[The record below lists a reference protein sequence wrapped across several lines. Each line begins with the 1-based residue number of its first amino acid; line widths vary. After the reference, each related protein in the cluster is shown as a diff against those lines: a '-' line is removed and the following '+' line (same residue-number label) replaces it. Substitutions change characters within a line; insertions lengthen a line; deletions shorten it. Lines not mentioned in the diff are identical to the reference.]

1 MRRNIQLHII
11 ATVIM
16 LVGGVLAANAAER
29 PRKDDV
35 MDIVQMV
42 NDYWQK
48 NNPGHGNWFWNRAV
62 YHVGNMEAYRTTGRT
77 DYMEFSRTWAEQ
89 NDWSGPKGDDTS
101 WWRYD
106 YGEWNVLFG
115 DCQICFQVYSKLYDV
130 EKDDYRLSRAFQ
142 VMDYQMSTEQE
153 DYIWWVDGMFMVMPV
168 LTHLY
173 KQTGNEV
180 YLEKMHSYWLYTNSI
195 MYDEET
201 GLYFRDAKY
210 VYPEHQTFAGKK
222 DFWARGDGWA
232 FATFARILAELPADH
247 KYREEYVTYYRRM
260 AKALAE
266 CQQPEGHW
274 TRSIL
279 DPSYAPGY
287 ETSGTSLMLY
297 GYLWGINNGIFS
309 EEEYGG
315 TVSAAW
321 QYLSEMALQD
331 NGLVGYI
338 QPIGEK
344 ADPNQTVSRNSTAD
358 FGVGAYLLAAS
369 EMYRYAEEPTEPR
382 PLRLM
387 NAEADDVRTIVL
399 TFNDDVD
406 EASASDVNHYAIDG
420 NAIEAE
426 VEVEG
431 KSVVLHLSFALAYG
445 SHTISVKGL
454 SGSKGGQMEGEASKD
469 VYLTVSLYPNE
480 NIVEAT
486 AIANQWGNPPAHVI
500 DNSIDTRWS
509 QDGLMQ
515 WLNLELDT
523 VRLVTAVD
531 LAFYQ
536 GTVRFS
542 YFDIQVS
549 LDGYDFTTVME
560 GCSTSGLTDNMERYY
575 LPEAMPA
582 QHVRIVCNGNSQ
594 GGANWNSITEAR
606 VVGEKFREEDTGI
619 LVPSASREIV
629 CTSVWSIDGKCV
641 IAPSAPDVAKRKTQG
656 LPGGTY
662 ISRTVYADGTT
673 ISMKVLY

>member
-1 MRRNIQLHII
+1 
-11 ATVIM
+11 
-16 LVGGVLAANAAER
+16 
-29 PRKDDV
+29 
-35 MDIVQMV
+35 
-42 NDYWQK
+42 
-48 NNPGHGNWFWNRAV
+48 
-62 YHVGNMEAYRTTGRT
+62 
-77 DYMEFSRTWAEQ
+77 MEFSRAWAEH

-101 WWRYD
+101 LWSND

-115 DCQICFQVYSKLYDV
+115 DCQICFQVYSELYDV
-130 EKDDYRLSRAFQ
+130 EKDDYRLNRAFQ
-142 VMDYQMSTEQE
+142 VMDYQVGTEPE

-180 YLEKMHSYWLYTNSI
+180 YLEKMHTYWLYTNSI

-201 GLYFRDAKY
+201 GLYFRDRKY

-247 KYREEYVTYYRRM
+247 KYRDEYVAYYRRM

-287 ETSGTSLMLY
+287 ETSGTALMLY

-309 EEEYGG
+309 EEEYGE

-321 QYLSEMALQD
+321 QYLSEVALQD

-369 EMYRYAEEPTEPR
+369 EMYRYAVEPTEPR

-387 NAEADDVRTIVL
+387 NAKADDVQTIVL
-399 TFNDDVD
+399 TFNDEVD
-406 EASASDVNHYAIDG
+406 ETSAADVSHYAIDG
-420 NAIEAE
+420 YAVEAE
-426 VEVEG
+426 VVADG
-431 KSVVLHLSFALAYG
+431 KNVVLHLSAPLTYG
-445 SHTISVKGL
+445 GHTVSVKGL
-454 SGSKGGQMEGEASKD
+454 SGSKGGQMEGETSKD
-469 VYLTVSLYPNE
+469 IYLTVALYPNE

-509 QDGLMQ
+509 QDGLEQ
-515 WLNLELDT
+515 WINLELDT

-549 LDGYDFTTVME
+549 LDGHDFTTVLE
-560 GCSTSGLTDNMERYY
+560 GGSTSGLTNEMERYY
-575 LPEAMPA
+575 LPETMPA
-582 QHVRIVCNGNSQ
+582 RHVRIVCNGNSQ

-619 LVPSASREIV
+619 SVPPADEASV
-629 CTSVWSIDGKCV
+629 GASLLSVDGKC
-641 IAPSAPDVAKRKTQG
+641 IIPYTSLEALRKTTEI
-656 LPGGTY
+656 LPDGIY
-662 ISRTVYADGTT
+662 ILRSVYANGTT
-673 ISMKVLY
+673 SVKKVVCQ

>member
-1 MRRNIQLHII
+1 MKKIFNLVV
-11 ATVIM
+11 AMTVM
-16 LVGGVLAANAAER
+16 FACALTANGVER

-35 MDIVQMV
+35 MDIIQSV
-42 NDYWQK
+42 NDYWQE

-77 DYMEFSRTWAEQ
+77 DYMEFSRAWAEH

-101 WWRYD
+101 LWSND

-115 DCQICFQVYSKLYDV
+115 DCQICFQVYSELYDV
-130 EKDDYRLSRAFQ
+130 EKDDYRLNRAFQ
-142 VMDYQMSTEQE
+142 VMDYQVGTEPE

-247 KYREEYVTYYRRM
+247 KYREEYVIYYRRM

-287 ETSGTSLMLY
+287 ETSGTALMLY

-309 EEEYGG
+309 EEEYGE

-321 QYLSEMALQD
+321 QYLSEVALQD

-358 FGVGAYLLAAS
+358 FGVGAYLLAVS
-369 EMYRYAEEPTEPR
+369 EMYRYAVEPTEPR

-387 NAEADDVRTIVL
+387 NAKADDVQTIVL
-399 TFNDDVD
+399 TFNDEVD
-406 EASASDVNHYAIDG
+406 ETSAADVSHYAIDG
-420 NAIEAE
+420 YAVEAE
-426 VEVEG
+426 VVADG
-431 KSVVLHLSFALAYG
+431 KNVVLHLSAPLTYG
-445 SHTISVKGL
+445 GHTVSVKGL

-469 VYLTVSLYPNE
+469 IYLTVALYPNE

-509 QDGLMQ
+509 QDGLEQ
-515 WLNLELDT
+515 WINLELDT

-549 LDGYDFTTVME
+549 LDGYDFTTVLE
-560 GCSTSGLTDNMERYY
+560 GCSTSVLTNDLVRYY
-575 LPEAMPA
+575 LPETMPA
-582 QHVRIVCNGNSQ
+582 RHVRIVCNGNSQ

-619 LVPSASREIV
+619 SVPPADEASV
-629 CTSVWSIDGKCV
+629 GASLLSVDGKC
-641 IAPSAPDVAKRKTQG
+641 IIPYTSLEALRKTTEI
-656 LPGGTY
+656 LPDGIY
-662 ISRTVYADGTT
+662 ILRSVYANGTT
-673 ISMKVLY
+673 SVKKVVCQ

>member
-1 MRRNIQLHII
+1 MKKTFNLVV
-11 ATVIM
+11 AMTVM
-16 LVGGVLAANAAER
+16 FACALTANGVER

-35 MDIVQMV
+35 MDIIQSV
-42 NDYWQK
+42 NDYWQE

-77 DYMEFSRTWAEQ
+77 DYMEFSRAWAEH

-101 WWRYD
+101 LWSND

-115 DCQICFQVYSKLYDV
+115 DCQICFQVYSELYDV
-130 EKDDYRLSRAFQ
+130 EKDDYRLNRAFQ
-142 VMDYQMSTEQE
+142 VMDYQVGTEPE

-180 YLEKMHSYWLYTNSI
+180 YLEKMHTYWLYTNSI

-201 GLYFRDAKY
+201 GLYFRDRKY

-247 KYREEYVTYYRRM
+247 KYRDEYVAYYRRM

-287 ETSGTSLMLY
+287 ETSGTALMLY

-309 EEEYGG
+309 EEEYGE

-321 QYLSEMALQD
+321 QYLSEVALQD

-369 EMYRYAEEPTEPR
+369 EMYRYAVEPTEPR

-387 NAEADDVRTIVL
+387 NAKADDVQTIVL
-399 TFNDDVD
+399 TFNDEVD
-406 EASASDVNHYAIDG
+406 ETSAADVSHYAIDG
-420 NAIEAE
+420 YAVEAE
-426 VEVEG
+426 VVADG
-431 KSVVLHLSFALAYG
+431 KNVVLHLSAPLTYG
-445 SHTISVKGL
+445 GHTVSVKGL

-469 VYLTVSLYPNE
+469 IYLMVALYPNE

-509 QDGLMQ
+509 QDGLEQ
-515 WLNLELDT
+515 WINLELDT

-549 LDGYDFTTVME
+549 LDGYDFTTVLE
-560 GCSTSGLTDNMERYY
+560 GCSTSVLTNDLVRYY
-575 LPEAMPA
+575 LPETMPA
-582 QHVRIVCNGNSQ
+582 RHVRIVCNGNSQ

-619 LVPSASREIV
+619 SVPPADEASV
-629 CTSVWSIDGKCV
+629 GASLLSVDGKC
-641 IAPSAPDVAKRKTQG
+641 IIPYTSLEALRKTTEI
-656 LPGGTY
+656 LPDGIY
-662 ISRTVYADGTT
+662 ILRSVYANGTT
-673 ISMKVLY
+673 SVKKVVCQ

>member
-1 MRRNIQLHII
+1 MKKTFNLVV
-11 ATVIM
+11 AMTVM
-16 LVGGVLAANAAER
+16 FACALTANGVER

-35 MDIVQMV
+35 MDIIQSV
-42 NDYWQK
+42 NDYWQE
-48 NNPGHGNWFWNRAV
+48 NHPGHGNWFWNRAV
-62 YHVGNMEAYRTTGRT
+62 YHVGNMEAYRTTGCT
-77 DYMEFSRTWAEQ
+77 DYMEFSRAWAEH

-101 WWRYD
+101 LWSND

-115 DCQICFQVYSKLYDV
+115 DCQICFQVYSELYDV
-130 EKDDYRLSRAFQ
+130 EKDDYRLNRAFQ
-142 VMDYQMSTEQE
+142 VMDYQVGTEPE

-180 YLEKMHSYWLYTNSI
+180 YLEKMHAYWLYTNSI

-201 GLYFRDAKY
+201 GLYFRDRKY

-247 KYREEYVTYYRRM
+247 KYRDEYVAYYRRM

-287 ETSGTSLMLY
+287 ETSGTALMLY

-309 EEEYGG
+309 EEEYGE

-321 QYLSEMALQD
+321 QYLSEVALQD

-369 EMYRYAEEPTEPR
+369 EMYRYAVEPTEPR

-387 NAEADDVRTIVL
+387 NAEADDVQTIVL
-399 TFNDDVD
+399 TFNDEVD
-406 EASASDVNHYAIDG
+406 ETSAADVNHYAIDG
-420 NAIEAE
+420 YAVEAE
-426 VEVEG
+426 VVADG
-431 KSVVLHLSFALAYG
+431 KNVVLHLSAPLTYG
-445 SHTISVKGL
+445 GHTVSVKGL

-469 VYLTVSLYPNE
+469 IYLTVALYPNE

-509 QDGLMQ
+509 QDGLEQ
-515 WLNLELDT
+515 WINLELDT

-549 LDGYDFTTVME
+549 LDGHDFTTVLE
-560 GCSTSGLTDNMERYY
+560 GCSTSVLTNDLVRYN

-582 QHVRIVCNGNSQ
+582 RHVCIVCNGNSQ

-606 VVGEKFREEDTGI
+606 VVGEKFSEEDTGI
-619 LVPSASREIV
+619 SVPPADEASV
-629 CTSVWSIDGKCV
+629 GASLLSVDGKC
-641 IAPSAPDVAKRKTQG
+641 IIPYTSLEALRKTTEI
-656 LPGGTY
+656 LPDGIY
-662 ISRTVYADGTT
+662 ILRSVYANGTT
-673 ISMKVLY
+673 SVKKVVCQ

>member
-1 MRRNIQLHII
+1 MKKTFNLVV
-11 ATVIM
+11 AMTV
-16 LVGGVLAANAAER
+16 LFACALTANGVER

-35 MDIVQMV
+35 KDIIQSV
-42 NDYWQK
+42 NDYWQE

-77 DYMEFSRTWAEQ
+77 DYMEFSRAWAEH

-101 WWRYD
+101 RWRYD

-115 DCQICFQVYSKLYDV
+115 DCQICFQVYSELYDV
-130 EKDDYRLSRAFQ
+130 ENDDYRLSRAFQ
-142 VMDYQMSTEQE
+142 VMDYQMGTEPE

-173 KQTGNEV
+173 KQTGNEI
-180 YLEKMHSYWLYTNSI
+180 YLEKMHTYWLYTNSI

-247 KYREEYVTYYRRM
+247 KYRDEYVAFYKRM
-260 AKALAE
+260 AEALAE
-266 CQQPEGHW
+266 SQQPEGHW

-309 EEEYGG
+309 EEEYGE
-315 TVSAAW
+315 TVGAAW
-321 QYLSEMALQD
+321 QYLSEVALQD

-369 EMYRYAEEPTEPR
+369 EMYRYAVEPTEPR

-387 NAEADDVRTIVL
+387 NAEADDVQTIVL
-399 TFNDDVD
+399 TFNDEVD
-406 EASASDVNHYAIDG
+406 ETSAADVSHYAIDG
-420 NAIEAE
+420 YAVEAE
-426 VEVEG
+426 VVADG
-431 KSVVLHLSFALAYG
+431 KNVVLHLSAPLTYG
-445 SHTISVKGL
+445 GHTVSVKGL

-469 VYLTVSLYPNE
+469 IYLTVALYPNE

-509 QDGLMQ
+509 QDGLEQ
-515 WLNLELDT
+515 WINLELDT

-549 LDGYDFTTVME
+549 LDGYDFTTVLE
-560 GCSTSGLTDNMERYY
+560 GGSTSGLTNDLERYY

-582 QHVRIVCNGNSQ
+582 RHVRIVCNGNSQ

-619 LVPSASREIV
+619 SAPPADEA
-629 CTSVWSIDGKCV
+629 SVGVSLWSVDGKC
-641 IAPSAPDVAKRKTQG
+641 IIPHTSLEALRKTTEI
-656 LPGGTY
+656 LPGGIY
-662 ISRTVYADGTT
+662 ILRSVYANGTT
-673 ISMKVLY
+673 SVKKVVCQ

>member
-1 MRRNIQLHII
+1 
-11 ATVIM
+11 M

-77 DYMEFSRTWAEQ
+77 DYMEFSWAWAEH

-101 WWRYD
+101 LWSND

-115 DCQICFQVYSKLYDV
+115 DCQICFQVYSELYDV
-130 EKDDYRLSRAFQ
+130 EKDDYRLNRAFQ
-142 VMDYQMSTEQE
+142 VMDYQVGTEPE

-180 YLEKMHSYWLYTNSI
+180 YLEKMHTYWLYTNSI

-201 GLYFRDAKY
+201 GLYFRDRKY

-247 KYREEYVTYYRRM
+247 KYRDEYVAYYRRM

-287 ETSGTSLMLY
+287 ETSGTALMLY

-309 EEEYGG
+309 EEEYGE

-321 QYLSEMALQD
+321 QYLSEVALQD

-358 FGVGAYLLAAS
+358 FGVGAYLLAVS
-369 EMYRYAEEPTEPR
+369 EMYRYAVEPTEPR

-387 NAEADDVRTIVL
+387 NAKADDVQTIVL
-399 TFNDDVD
+399 TFNEEVD
-406 EASASDVNHYAIDG
+406 ETSAADVSHYAIDG
-420 NAIEAE
+420 YAVEAE
-426 VEVEG
+426 VVADG
-431 KSVVLHLSFALAYG
+431 KNVVLHLSAPLTYG
-445 SHTISVKGL
+445 GHTVSVKGL

-469 VYLTVSLYPNE
+469 IYLTVALYPNE

-509 QDGLMQ
+509 QAGLEQ
-515 WLNLELDT
+515 WINLELDT

-531 LAFYQ
+531 LAF
-536 GTVRFS
+536 
-542 YFDIQVS
+542 
-549 LDGYDFTTVME
+549 
-560 GCSTSGLTDNMERYY
+560 
-575 LPEAMPA
+575 
-582 QHVRIVCNGNSQ
+582 
-594 GGANWNSITEAR
+594 
-606 VVGEKFREEDTGI
+606 
-619 LVPSASREIV
+619 
-629 CTSVWSIDGKCV
+629 
-641 IAPSAPDVAKRKTQG
+641 
-656 LPGGTY
+656 
-662 ISRTVYADGTT
+662 
-673 ISMKVLY
+673 

>member
-1 MRRNIQLHII
+1 MKKIFNLVV
-11 ATVIM
+11 AMTVM
-16 LVGGVLAANAAER
+16 FACALTANGVER

-35 MDIVQMV
+35 MDIIQSV
-42 NDYWQK
+42 NDYWQE

-77 DYMEFSRTWAEQ
+77 DYMEFSMAWAEH

-101 WWRYD
+101 LWSND

-115 DCQICFQVYSKLYDV
+115 DCQICFQVYSELYDV
-130 EKDDYRLSRAFQ
+130 EKDDYRLNRAFQ
-142 VMDYQMSTEQE
+142 VMDYQMGTEQE

-180 YLEKMHSYWLYTNSI
+180 YLEKMHTYWLYTNSI

-201 GLYFRDAKY
+201 GLYFRDRKY

-247 KYREEYVTYYRRM
+247 KYRDEYVAYYRRM

-287 ETSGTSLMLY
+287 ETSGTALMLY

-309 EEEYGG
+309 EEEYGE

-321 QYLSEMALQD
+321 QYLSEVALQD

-369 EMYRYAEEPTEPR
+369 EMYRYAVEPTEPR

-387 NAEADDVRTIVL
+387 NAKADDVQTIVL
-399 TFNDDVD
+399 TFNDEVD
-406 EASASDVNHYAIDG
+406 ETSAADVSHYAIDG
-420 NAIEAE
+420 YAVETE
-426 VEVEG
+426 VVADG
-431 KSVVLHLSFALAYG
+431 KNVVLHLSAPLTYG
-445 SHTISVKGL
+445 GHTVSVKGL
-454 SGSKGGQMEGEASKD
+454 SGSKGGQMEGETSKD
-469 VYLTVSLYPNE
+469 IYLTVALYPNE

-509 QDGLMQ
+509 QDGLEQ
-515 WLNLELDT
+515 WINLELDT

-549 LDGYDFTTVME
+549 LDGYDFTTVLE
-560 GCSTSGLTDNMERYY
+560 GGSTSGLTNEMERYY
-575 LPEAMPA
+575 LPETMPA
-582 QHVRIVCNGNSQ
+582 RHVRIVCNGNSQ

-619 LVPSASREIV
+619 SVPPADEASVGASLLSA
-629 CTSVWSIDGKCV
+629 DGKC
-641 IAPSAPDVAKRKTQG
+641 IIPYTSLEALRKTTEI
-656 LPGGTY
+656 LPDGIY
-662 ISRTVYADGTT
+662 ILRSVYANGTT
-673 ISMKVLY
+673 SVKKVVCQ

>member
-1 MRRNIQLHII
+1 MKKIFNLVV
-11 ATVIM
+11 AMTVM
-16 LVGGVLAANAAER
+16 FACALTANGVER

-35 MDIVQMV
+35 MDIIQSV
-42 NDYWQK
+42 NDYWQE

-77 DYMEFSRTWAEQ
+77 DYMEFSKAWAEH

-101 WWRYD
+101 LWSND

-115 DCQICFQVYSKLYDV
+115 DCQICFQVYSELYDV
-130 EKDDYRLSRAFQ
+130 EKDDYRLNRAFQ
-142 VMDYQMSTEQE
+142 VMDYQVGTEPE

-180 YLEKMHSYWLYTNSI
+180 YLEKMHTYWLYTNSI

-201 GLYFRDAKY
+201 GLYFRDRKY

-247 KYREEYVTYYRRM
+247 KYRDEYVAYYRRM

-287 ETSGTSLMLY
+287 ETSGTALMLY

-309 EEEYGG
+309 EEEYGE

-321 QYLSEMALQD
+321 QYLSEVALQD

-358 FGVGAYLLAAS
+358 FGVGAYLLAVS
-369 EMYRYAEEPTEPR
+369 EMYRYAVEPTEPR

-387 NAEADDVRTIVL
+387 NAKADDVQTIVL
-399 TFNDDVD
+399 TFNDEVD
-406 EASASDVNHYAIDG
+406 ETSAADVSHYAIDG
-420 NAIEAE
+420 YAVEAE
-426 VEVEG
+426 VVADG
-431 KSVVLHLSFALAYG
+431 KNVVLHLSAPLTYG
-445 SHTISVKGL
+445 GHTVSVKGL
-454 SGSKGGQMEGEASKD
+454 SGSKGGQMEGETSKD
-469 VYLTVSLYPNE
+469 IYLTVALYPNE

-509 QDGLMQ
+509 QDGLEQ
-515 WLNLELDT
+515 WINLELDT

-549 LDGYDFTTVME
+549 LDGYDFTTVLE
-560 GCSTSGLTDNMERYY
+560 GGSTSGLTNEMERYY
-575 LPEAMPA
+575 LPETMPA
-582 QHVRIVCNGNSQ
+582 RHVRIVCNGNSQ

-606 VVGEKFREEDTGI
+606 VVGGKFREEDTGI
-619 LVPSASREIV
+619 SVPPADEASV
-629 CTSVWSIDGKCV
+629 GASLLSVDGKC
-641 IAPSAPDVAKRKTQG
+641 IIPYTSLEALRKTTEI
-656 LPGGTY
+656 LPDGIY
-662 ISRTVYADGTT
+662 ILRSVYANGTT
-673 ISMKVLY
+673 SVKKVVCQ

>member
-1 MRRNIQLHII
+1 MKKTFNLVV
-11 ATVIM
+11 AMTV
-16 LVGGVLAANAAER
+16 LFACALTANGVER

-35 MDIVQMV
+35 KDIIQSV
-42 NDYWQK
+42 NDYWQE

-77 DYMEFSRTWAEQ
+77 DYMEFSKAWAEQ

-101 WWRYD
+101 RWRYD

-115 DCQICFQVYSKLYDV
+115 DCQICFQVYSELYDV
-130 EKDDYRLSRAFQ
+130 ENDDYRLSRAFQ
-142 VMDYQMSTEQE
+142 VMDYQMGTEPE

-173 KQTGNEV
+173 KQTGNEI
-180 YLEKMHSYWLYTNSI
+180 YLEKMHTYWLYTNSI

-247 KYREEYVTYYRRM
+247 KYRDEYVAFYKRM
-260 AKALAE
+260 AEALAE
-266 CQQPEGHW
+266 SQQPEGHW

-309 EEEYGG
+309 EEEYGE

-321 QYLSEMALQD
+321 QYLSEVALQD

-369 EMYRYAEEPTEPR
+369 EMYRYAVEPTEPR

-387 NAEADDVRTIVL
+387 NAEADDVQTIVL
-399 TFNDDVD
+399 TFNDEVD
-406 EASASDVNHYAIDG
+406 ETSAADVSHYAIDG
-420 NAIEAE
+420 YAVEAE
-426 VEVEG
+426 VVADG
-431 KSVVLHLSFALAYG
+431 KNVVLHLSAPLTYG
-445 SHTISVKGL
+445 GHTVSVKGL

-469 VYLTVSLYPNE
+469 IYLTVALYPNE

-509 QDGLMQ
+509 QDGLEQ
-515 WLNLELDT
+515 WINLELDT

-549 LDGYDFTTVME
+549 LDGYDFTTVLE
-560 GCSTSGLTDNMERYY
+560 GCSTSGLTNDLERYY

-619 LVPSASREIV
+619 SVPSADEA
-629 CTSVWSIDGKCV
+629 SVGVSLWSVDGKC
-641 IAPSAPDVAKRKTQG
+641 IIPHTSLEALRKTTET
-656 LPGGTY
+656 LPGGIY
-662 ISRTVYADGTT
+662 ILRSVYANGTT
-673 ISMKVLY
+673 SVKKVVCQ